1 MSEANADLLRAVA
14 DAFNAREWNRAGEL
28 MSDDVEFEDVAAGV
42 ILRGADGFVSY
53 AQSWAGAFPDMR
65 IETLA
70 VFADETFVAGEFRGS
85 GTHQGT
91 LPTPAG
97 DIPPTG
103 RRFEERFVFFCDAA
117 DGKLTAIRDYY
128 NAMSMMTQL
137 GLMPEP
143 AASPS

>member
-1 MSEANADLLRAVA
+1 MSEANANLLRALA
-14 DAFNAREWNRAGEL
+14 DAFNARAWERAGEL

-42 ILRGADGFVSY
+42 SLRGPDGFVGY

-70 VFADETFVAGEFRGS
+70 VFADETYAAGEFKGG
-85 GTHQGT
+85 GTHEGT

-103 RRFEERFVFFCDAA
+103 RRFEERFVFFCDVS
-117 DGKLTAIRDYY
+117 DGKLTAVRDYY
-128 NAMSMMTQL
+128 NAMAIMTQL

-143 AASPS
+143 AASAS